1 MNLMKSHIQPA
12 FCLARIFV
20 IPCLLVLTGIHIQ
33 SCKPASD
40 ITETPKAFS
49 TVCYGERLSGEVL
62 ARIEVFHENQ
72 AEILLFDLRGDSALY
87 FDTVAV
93 ESKTLCFYFAD
104 KQNCF
109 TKHGNLLAVNDT
121 KENTAM
127 FDTLYSLSNSL
138 SFLPME
144 YSFDLNRESQTG
156 NWEKMPTLILVE
168 DNAFSGY
175 TGCNSMFGE
184 YKKHTDSLS
193 FDKIASTRRYC
204 GENNPEKSFLEALRE
219 TKHYKR
225 KAGKVSFY
233 DAKDSLLL
241 ELKPYR

>member
-12 FCLARIFV
+12 FCLARVFI
-20 IPCLLVLTGIHIQ
+20 IPSLLVLTGIQIQ
-33 SCKPASD
+33 SCKTVTKVTD
-40 ITETPKAFS
+40 EPKTFS
-49 TVCYGERLSGEVL
+49 PVFYGERLSGEVL
-62 ARIEVFHENQ
+62 ARLEVFSENQ

-93 ESKTLCFYFAD
+93 ESKTLCFDFAD

-138 SFLPME
+138 SFLPLE
-144 YSFDLNRESQTG
+144 YSFELSRETQTG

-184 YKKHTDSLS
+184 YKKLADSLS

-225 KAGKVSFY
+225 KAGKVSLY
-233 DAKDSLLL
+233 DEKDSLLL